1 MPVKLIVRRKEYE
14 VQAGLTLHQAIRA
27 IGLQPEAYLAMR
39 DGEMIVDTEVLHEG
53 ETVKLIAV
61 IAGGSGLP

>member
-1 MPVKLIVRRKEYE
+1 MPVMLIIRKKEYE
-14 VQAGLTLHQAIRA
+14 VQAELTVHQAIRS

-39 DGEMIVDTEVLHEG
+39 DGEMIVETEVLHEG
-53 ETVKLIAV
+53 DIVKLIAV